1 MGKER
6 PSAPRYLFAYPV
18 EVTWM
23 RKRDHNVLTNAASL
37 LICGLLAGV
46 VVAAAAFPAVAMS
59 GLAAKAGAETFGAL
73 PKELTVARAPQI
85 SYLYAA
91 DGKTQLATMYDEN
104 RRDVKL
110 ADISPVMQKAI
121 IAAEDHDFYKHNGV
135 DLNGVARAFVNN
147 QNAGADRQGA
157 STLTMQYVRL
167 AIAYSATHP
176 ADVVAATEDTSARKL
191 REMRYALQIDK
202 ELSKDEILE
211 RYLNIA
217 AFGNGAYGVYAA
229 SQVYFGKAPK
239 NLKIEEAAMLAGLV
253 KAPSSFDPTTKSGYP
268 LAVDR
273 RNYVI
278 ENMFEI
284 GAITRQEAD
293 AAKAT
298 KLVVKDKRTPNGCVD
313 TAEKGWG
320 FFCDYLY
327 RWWMQQETFG
337 STSYDRERRL
347 KSGGYHIVTTLD
359 PQAQR
364 GADKAVRKAK
374 KETAK
379 EAAMVAVVEPG
390 TGRVRALAVNRNFKL
405 DDPKKPANKPHSDPK
420 QRNKGKRGN
429 YPNTVNPLLTG
440 GDGITGYQ
448 AGSTFKMFTIVAA
461 LEKGIP
467 LSYTINAPQTFR
479 SEYIVERNSPA
490 ACPGT
495 NLYCPQNSGKKA
507 GGVQTMWSAFS
518 ASINTYFVPLQQQ
531 VGAENVVDVAKRL
544 GIQFRASNDARFA
557 SNKDYAHDWGAFTLG
572 VSQTTPLELANAYAT
587 LAADGKYCEPIPV
600 QEIRDPEG
608 KKLDIANPRCEKRIS
623 TDVAR
628 AAVDAARCPVGDNPA
643 NGSCGGSRTAPQ
655 VKGIVDAPVAGK
667 SGTTDSEKSAALVA
681 MTKQYAVAGIM
692 ADPDWPQT
700 NVKMK
705 HNQPDGINPPVW
717 DTLKAAMKGK
727 PRINFEAP
735 GKKIS
740 EGDQR
745 SIPSVK
751 CQSLEAAKN
760 RIEGAGFDAVVSDVK
775 VPSSCPP
782 GTAAGTS
789 PDGRTIKGGVVTIQV
804 SSGGGTKP
812 GTPGDQPTNPGRPP
826 GRPRG

>member
-1 MGKER
+1 
-6 PSAPRYLFAYPV
+6 
-18 EVTWM
+18 M

-85 SYLYAA
+85 SYLYAS
-91 DGKTQLATMYDEN
+91 DGKTPLATMYDEN

-135 DLNGVARAFVNN
+135 DINGVARAFVNN
-147 QNAGADRQGA
+147 QNSGADRQGA

-229 SQVYFGKAPK
+229 SQVYFGKPPK
-239 NLKIEEAAMLAGLV
+239 NLKIEEAAMLAGMV
-253 KAPSSFDPTTKSGYP
+253 KAPSSFDPTTKSGHP
-268 LAVDR
+268 LAKDR
-273 RNYVI
+273 RDYVI

-298 KLVVKDKRTPNGCVD
+298 DLVVKDKRTPNGCVD
-313 TAEKGWG
+313 TTEKGWG

-347 KSGGYHIVTTLD
+347 KSGGYQITTTLD
-359 PQAQR
+359 VQAQR

-374 KETAK
+374 SETAK

-390 TGRVRALAVNRNFKL
+390 TGRVRALAVNRTFKL
-405 DDPKKPANKPHSDPK
+405 DDPKKPTNKAHSNPK

-429 YPNTVNPLLTG
+429 YPKTVNPLLTG

-448 AGSTFKMFTIVAA
+448 AGSTFKIFTIVAA

-467 LSYTINAPQTFR
+467 LSYTINAPQQFK
-479 SEYIVERNSPA
+479 SEYIISSSSPA

-495 NLYCPQNSGKKA
+495 HFYCPTNSGKKA
-507 GGVQTMWSAFS
+507 GGVQNMWSAFS

-544 GIQFRASNDARFA
+544 GIQFRQSEDAKFA
-557 SNKDYAHDWGAFTLG
+557 SNKEAAHQWGAFTLG

-608 KKLDIANPRCEKRIS
+608 KKLDVANTRCEKRVS

-628 AAVDAARCPVGDNPA
+628 AAVDAARCPVGDN
-643 NGSCGGSRTAPQ
+643 SSTSKCGGSRTAAN

-700 NVKMK
+700 NVKMG
-705 HNQPDGINPPVW
+705 HNVPNGINPPVYE
-717 DTLKAAMKGK
+717 TLKAAMKGK
-727 PRINFEAP
+727 PRVNFEPP

-745 SIPSVK
+745 PIPNVK
-751 CQSLEAAKN
+751 CQSLDTAKN
-760 RIEGAGFDAVVSDVK
+760 RIEGAGFDAVVSDIRVA
-775 VPSSCPP
+775 SSCPA

-789 PDGRTIKGGVVTIQV
+789 PDGRTIKGGVVTIQI
-804 SSGGGTKP
+804 SSGGG
-812 GTPGDQPTNPGRPP
+812 GATPGSTGGQPTNPGRPP

>member
-1 MGKER
+1 
-6 PSAPRYLFAYPV
+6 
-18 EVTWM
+18 M

-85 SYLYAA
+85 SYLLAA
-91 DGKTQLATMYDEN
+91 DGKTPLATMYDEN

-110 ADISPVMQKAI
+110 SDVSPIMQKAI

-147 QNAGADRQGA
+147 SSGTADRQGA

-176 ADVVAATEDTSARKL
+176 ADVVAATEDTSARKM
-191 REMRYALQIDK
+191 REMRYAIQIDK

-217 AFGNGAYGVYAA
+217 AFGNGAYGIYAA
-229 SQVYFGKAPK
+229 SQVYFNKHPK

-268 LAVDR
+268 LAVAR
-273 RNYVI
+273 RDYVI
-278 ENMFEI
+278 NNMVEI
-284 GAITRQEAD
+284 GAISKEEGE
-293 AAKAT
+293 AAKAV
-298 KLVVKDKRTPNGCVD
+298 KLEVKGKRAPNGCVS
-313 TAEKGWG
+313 TNEKGWG
-320 FFCDYLY
+320 FFCDYFY
-327 RWWMQQETFG
+327 RWWMQQPEFG

-347 KSGGYHIVTTLD
+347 KSGGYTIVTTLD

-405 DDPKKPANKPHSDPK
+405 DDPNKPTNKPHSDPK
-420 QRNKGKRGN
+420 QRKKGKLGN

-448 AGSTFKMFTIVAA
+448 AGSTFKIFTIVAA

-467 LSYTINAPQTFR
+467 LSYTINAPQTFK
-479 SEYIVERNSPA
+479 SEYIINSRSPA

-495 NLYCPQNSGKKA
+495 HFYCPTNSGKKA
-507 GGVQTMWSAFS
+507 GGVQNMWSAFS

-531 VGAENVVDVAKRL
+531 VGAENVVDAAKRL
-544 GIQFRASNDARFA
+544 GIQFRQSEDAKLGSTKEA
-557 SNKDYAHDWGAFTLG
+557 AHQWGAFTLG

-600 QEIRDPEG
+600 QEIKDPEG

-623 TDVAR
+623 TEVAR
-628 AAVDAARCPVGDNPA
+628 AAVDAARCPVGDN
-643 NGSCGGSRTAPQ
+643 SSTSKCGGSRTART

-667 SGTTDSEKSAALVA
+667 SGTTDSEKTASLVA

-705 HNQPDGINPPVW
+705 HNQTDGINPPVYE
-717 DTLKAAMKGK
+717 TLKAAMKGK
-727 PRINFEAP
+727 PRINFEPP

-745 SIPSVK
+745 SIPDVK
-751 CQSLEAAKN
+751 CLALDRAKS
-760 RIEGAGFDAVVSDVK
+760 RIEGAGFDAIVSDVR
-775 VPSSCPP
+775 VTSNCPP

-789 PDGRTIKGGVVTIQV
+789 PSGRTIKGGVVTIQV
-804 SSGGGTKP
+804 SSGGGS
-812 GTPGDQPTNPGRPP
+812 TPGSDTTPGGPGGAPTNPGRPP
-826 GRPRG
+826 GRPNG

>member
-1 MGKER
+1 
-6 PSAPRYLFAYPV
+6 
-18 EVTWM
+18 M

-73 PKELTVARAPQI
+73 PTELTVARAPQI
-85 SYLYAA
+85 SYLLAS
-91 DGKTQLATMYDEN
+91 DGKTPLATMYDEN

-110 ADISPVMQKAI
+110 ADVSPHMQKAI

-135 DLNGVARAFVNN
+135 DINGVARAFVNN
-147 QNAGADRQGA
+147 QNEGANGRQGA

-217 AFGNGAYGVYAA
+217 SFGNGAYGIYAA
-229 SQVYFGKAPK
+229 SQVYFGKPPSK
-239 NLKIEEAAMLAGLV
+239 LKIEEAALLAGMV
-253 KAPSSFDPTTKSGYP
+253 KAPTTNDPTTKSGYP
-268 LAVDR
+268 LALDR

-278 ENMFEI
+278 QNMVDI
-284 GAITRQEAD
+284 KAITQQEAD

-298 KLVVKDKRTPNGCVD
+298 KLVVKDKRTPNGCVA
-313 TAEKGWG
+313 TNVNSWG
-320 FFCDYLY
+320 FFCDYFY

-347 KSGGYHIVTTLD
+347 KSGGYTVVTSID
-359 PQAQR
+359 VQAQK
-364 GADKAVRKAK
+364 GADRAVRKAK
-374 KETAK
+374 SVNSK

-405 DDPKKPANKPHSDPK
+405 DDPKHPTNKPHSDPK
-420 QRNKGKRGN
+420 QRNKGKLGN

-461 LEKGIP
+461 LEKGVP
-467 LSYTINAPQTFR
+467 LSYSMNAPQQFK
-479 SEYIVERNSPA
+479 SEYIIDSGSPA

-495 NLYCPQNSGKKA
+495 HFYCPTNSGKKA
-507 GGVQTMWSAFS
+507 GGVQNMWSAFS

-544 GIQFRASNDARFA
+544 GIQFRQSEDAKFA
-557 SNKDYAHDWGAFTLG
+557 GTKDAAHQWGAFTLG

-600 QEIRDPEG
+600 QKITGPDG
-608 KKLDIANPRCEKRIS
+608 KNLDIANPRCEKRIS
-623 TDVAR
+623 TEVAR
-628 AAVDAARCPVGDNPA
+628 AAVDAARCPVGDNSA
-643 NGSCGGSRTAPQ
+643 TTKCGGSRTAAN
-655 VKGIVDAPVAGK
+655 VRGIVGKPVAGK
-667 SGTTDSEKSAALVA
+667 SGTTDSEKTAALVA

-700 NVKMK
+700 NVKMG
-705 HNQPDGINPPVW
+705 HNVKNGINPPVYE
-717 DTLKAAMKGK
+717 TLRDAMKGK
-727 PRINFEAP
+727 KGINFEPP

-745 SIPSVK
+745 SIPDVK
-751 CQSLEAAKN
+751 CQSVDTARS
-760 RIEGAGFDAVVSDVK
+760 RIKGAGFEAIVSDTK
-775 VPSSCPP
+775 VASSCPP

-789 PDGRTIKGGVVTIQV
+789 PDGRTIKGGVVTIQI
-804 SSGGGTKP
+804 SSGGGGATPP
-812 GTPGDQPTNPGRPP
+812 GNQPGNPPGNQPGRPP
-826 GRPRG
+826 GRN